1 MSSLSIIITVLCMT
15 IIGFA
20 MRSWRRYQQGVE
32 FNRYASSHGCAR
44 TTHELPRRAFASLR
58 NKFSLLNSVHGDLL
72 DGVMGGK
79 YRDYGATHALYD
91 SRGMARV
98 VHTIDPVN
106 VRAILISSAEDYEGP
121 KFRKGILYPIVQ
133 DGILTTE
140 GHEWARHRKLIH
152 RLGFRGAKDPA
163 AIEPDVQLLFR
174 AMGPAVNA
182 EGWTEMTDVM
192 DLFMRMSLDMTLTHL
207 FGATAGS
214 QIAGMAKRNAD
225 SEASPVQDRDTQATM
240 YNQAYEVLRDYLSW
254 RAKLGS
260 KYWLADGPKNPK
272 YRQACTTLNEF
283 ATKYI
288 EAAVHRVKESKV
300 EDKCSQSLVEALVQE
315 YDDVGQI
322 REVVMDLW
330 VAGQSM
336 TGGIAAWLFAEL
348 EARPD
353 VYDRVRAEVMTTSY

>member
-1 MSSLSIIITVLCMT
+1 
-15 IIGFA
+15 
-20 MRSWRRYQQGVE
+20 
-32 FNRYASSHGCAR
+32 
-44 TTHELPRRAFASLR
+44 
-58 NKFSLLNSVHGDLL
+58 
-72 DGVMGGK
+72 MGGK
-79 YRDYGATHALYD
+79 DRDYGATHALYD

-98 VHTIDPVN
+98 VHTIDPVHM
-106 VRAILISSAEDYEGP
+106 RAILISSAEDYEGP
-121 KFRKGILYPIVQ
+121 RFRKGISYPIVQ

-140 GHEWARHRKLIH
+140 GHEWARHRKLIQ
-152 RLGFRGAKDPA
+152 RLGFHGAKDPA

-174 AMGPAVNA
+174 AMGPAINA
-182 EGWTEMTDVM
+182 EGWMEMTDVM

-214 QIAGMAKRNAD
+214 QIAGMAKRNAE
-225 SEASPVQDRDTQATM
+225 SEALPVQDRDTRGMT

-260 KYWLADGPKNPK
+260 KYWLADGPK
-272 YRQACTTLNEF
+272 YRQACTTLDEF

-288 EAAVHRVKESKV
+288 EAAMQRVNESKV
-300 EDKCSQSLVEALVQE
+300 EDKSSQSLVEALVQE
-315 YDDVGQI
+315 YDNVDQI

-336 TGGIAAWLFAEL
+336 TGGIAACPFPGL

-353 VYDRVRAEVMTTSY
+353 VYDRVRAEVTTTSY